1 MKRRVLLAPCRS
13 TIPKWRI
20 RRAVRKVNRVRK
32 TMRRRRILIE
42 WKENGFLVTDGVYA
56 NLNDES
62 HVFLDWDDLVDHLRR
77 LDPEDE
83 E

>member
-1 MKRRVLLAPCRS
+1 
-13 TIPKWRI
+13 
-20 RRAVRKVNRVRK
+20 
-32 TMRRRRILIE
+32 MRRRRILIE